1 VAELRVEGVTKAF
14 GDTPVVRDVSFTV
27 PSGQFFA
34 LLGPSGS
41 GKTTILRMI
50 SGFVAPDAGRV
61 LVDGED
67 VTTLAPERR
76 RMGVVFQ
83 NYALFPHMTVWHN
96 IAFGLDVRR
105 VGAAEKA
112 RRIRDALRLVH
123 LQGLERRRPAELSGG
138 QQQRV
143 ALARALVIEP
153 RLLLLD
159 EPLSAL
165 DTRIRVEM
173 RAELRRIQRES
184 GVTAV
189 IVTHDQEEAMELADG
204 LLVLDGGRAVQS
216 GTPHEVY
223 SRPGSDRV
231 AAFMGRTNEFDAV
244 VRTTSD
250 GLVAELDDGVV
261 WRFGTDSVVDRRDG
275 GGREGEWP
283 ARVTFRPERARLV
296 RTAPVPAPAPTSP
309 PVDATG
315 ADAGAG
321 SRTSG
326 SAASD
331 GAILDGSVLA
341 VRFDGPVS
349 RIEVAAGRLRAE
361 CLVLSRE
368 AEELRVGD
376 RVRLWVPAADV
387 QVFAR

>member
-1 VAELRVEGVTKAF
+1 MAELRVEGLTKAF
-14 GDTPVVRDVSFTV
+14 GETAVVRDVSFTV
-27 PSGQFFA
+27 SSGQFFA

-50 SGFVAPDAGRV
+50 SGFVAPDSGRV

-67 VTTLAPERR
+67 VTALAPERR
-76 RMGVVFQ
+76 QMGVVFQ

-105 VGAAEKA
+105 VGAADKA

-123 LQGLERRRPAELSGG
+123 LEGFERRRPAELSGG

-143 ALARALVIEP
+143 ALARALVVEP

-165 DTRIRVEM
+165 DARIRVEM

-189 IVTHDQEEAMELADG
+189 IVTHDQEEAMELADA
-204 LLVLDGGRAVQS
+204 LLVLDGGRVVQS
-216 GTPHEVY
+216 GTPREVY
-223 SRPGSDRV
+223 TRPESDRV

-244 VRTTSD
+244 VRSTPE
-250 GLVAELDDGVV
+250 GLVAELAEGVA
-261 WRFGTDSVVDRRDG
+261 WRLGANAGARAAGTG
-275 GGREGEWP
+275 QAWP
-283 ARVTFRPERARLV
+283 ARVAFRPERVRLV
-296 RTAPVPAPAPTSP
+296 RATPSPAGGRGPN
-309 PVDATG
+309 VG
-315 ADAGAG
+315 ADPGGPEA
-321 SRTSG
+321 RPT
-326 SAASD
+326 D
-331 GAILDGSVLA
+331 GIILEGSVVA

-349 RIEVAAGRLRAE
+349 RVEVAAGTLRAE

-368 AEELRVGD
+368 AEELSVGE
-376 RVRLWVPAADV
+376 RVRLWVPAADI